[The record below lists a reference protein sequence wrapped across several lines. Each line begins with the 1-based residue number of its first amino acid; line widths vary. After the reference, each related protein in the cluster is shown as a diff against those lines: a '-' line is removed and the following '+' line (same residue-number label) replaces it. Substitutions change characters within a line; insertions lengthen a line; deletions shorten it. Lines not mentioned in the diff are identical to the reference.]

1 MDQIKGTI
9 GRWQGAG
16 LMATTLL
23 GTGVFVLPQMT
34 IATAGNDALIAWLL
48 LTLAIIPVT
57 LVFGRLAGAFPHAAG
72 PAYFVEKAF
81 GRTAGRTIGLI
92 FLLVVPLGAAAAILM
107 TFQFVETMVP
117 VSGWSEVAMQLGL
130 LVVLFLL
137 NFRGIHVS
145 AKLQFV
151 LTIAIVS
158 VVVLMFGAGGLNLHK
173 LESISAGTSSD
184 AGLIMA
190 AAGIAFWSF
199 LGVEAMTHLAN
210 DFKDPKK
217 DMIPAMMIG
226 TVLVGVVYLACTG
239 LLLMTQVDTGAG
251 AGLAM
256 VTSFDS
262 LLGGYGAQV
271 IGVLGIAGGLATVNV
286 YTASVSRLLWSFSRE
301 GILPGYF
308 ASINR
313 HQVPVRALS
322 AVLLTMAL
330 VIVLT
335 YVLDQE
341 LEHLIAWSNGVFVI
355 IYLMSMLAAAKLLSK
370 RYLPLVAV
378 GSLFCIMLAFALGS
392 SMLYAVIMI
401 LVVAPILWWQKKHLS
416 RKQLL
421 QTA

>member
-34 IATAGNDALIAWLL
+34 IATAGNDALFAWLL
-48 LTLAIIPVT
+48 LTFAIIPVT

-92 FLLVVPLGAAAAILM
+92 FLLVVPLGAPAAILM
-107 TFQFVETMVP
+107 TFQFVEAMVP
-117 VSGWSEVAMQLGL
+117 VSGWNEVAMQLGL

-137 NFRGIHVS
+137 NYRGIHVS

-158 VVVLMFGAGGLNLHK
+158 VVALMFGAGGMNLHK
-173 LESISAGTSSD
+173 LESISAGASSD

-210 DFKDPKK
+210 DFKDPNK

-256 VTSFDS
+256 VASFDS
-262 LLGGYGAQV
+262 LLGGFGAQV
-271 IGVLGIAGGLATVNV
+271 IGILGIAGGLATVNV

-308 ASINR
+308 ASLNR

-322 AVLLTMAL
+322 VVLLAMAL

-335 YVLDQE
+335 YVSGQK
-341 LEHLIAWSNGVFVI
+341 LEHLMAWTNGVFVI

-370 RYLPLVAV
+370 RYLPLVAI

-392 SMLYAVIMI
+392 SMLYALIMI
-401 LVVAPILWWQKKHLS
+401 LVVAPILCWQKNHLS
-416 RKQLL
+416 RKQQL
-421 QTA
+421 QV

>member
-34 IATAGNDALIAWLL
+34 IATAGNDALFAWLL
-48 LTLAIIPVT
+48 LTFAIIPVT

-81 GRTAGRTIGLI
+81 GRTAGRSIGLI
-92 FLLVVPLGAAAAILM
+92 FLLVVPLGAPAAILM
-107 TFQFVETMVP
+107 TFQFVEAIVP

-137 NFRGIHVS
+137 NYRGIHVS

-158 VVVLMFGAGGLNLHK
+158 VVALMFGAGGMNLHK

-210 DFKDPKK
+210 DFKDPNK

-226 TVLVGVVYLACTG
+226 TVLVGVIYLACTG
-239 LLLMTQVDTGAG
+239 LLLMTQVDTGTG

-256 VTSFDS
+256 VASFDS

-271 IGVLGIAGGLATVNV
+271 IGILGIAGGLATVNV

-301 GILPGYF
+301 GILPSYF
-308 ASINR
+308 ASLNR

-322 AVLLTMAL
+322 AVLLAMAL

-335 YVLDQE
+335 YVSGQK
-341 LEHLIAWSNGVFVI
+341 LEHLMAWTNGVFVI

-370 RYLPLVAV
+370 RYLPLVAI

-392 SMLYAVIMI
+392 SMLYALIMI
-401 LVVAPILWWQKKHLS
+401 LVVAPILCWQKNYLS
-416 RKQLL
+416 RKQQL
-421 QTA
+421 QV